1 MLDHRGTTVEG
12 AKTRRPG
19 FGAALAAEWSRST
32 TLVQARLAPV
42 VCALVGAAVA
52 GLFLFT
58 AETTT
63 GGSVSAMS
71 ALDVVTTSML
81 GVDAATFVVVVLV
94 ASLVAAEQSTGL
106 NRVALLAVPRRGRR
120 LAASA
125 LVMAAG
131 GMLCGLAAGLSAF
144 GAGQL
149 VSALSDGTT
158 ISFTAPGVARIILGS
173 VVMVP
178 FYGTV
183 TLACTTVARSLP
195 GGVVGTL
202 GLFIL
207 PTVLAWIPGDS
218 LDGIL
223 RYLPGEAVHA
233 VAGFGAGTDTL
244 HPVTALAVLAAWVV
258 AFVGAAHLWTRRR
271 SW

>member
-1 MLDHRGTTVEG
+1 MLDS
-12 AKTRRPG
+12 RRKPG
-19 FGAALAAEWSRST
+19 FGAVLAAEWSRST
-32 TLVQARLAPV
+32 TLVRTRTAPL
-42 VCALVGAAVA
+42 VCALVGVAVA
-52 GLFLFT
+52 ALFLLT

-63 GGSVSAMS
+63 GRSVSAMS

-106 NRVALLAVPRRGRR
+106 NRIALLAVPRRGRR

-125 LVMAAG
+125 LVVAG
-131 GMLCGLAAGLSAF
+131 GGLLCGLAAGLGAF

-158 ISFTAPGVARIILGS
+158 SAFTSKGVARAVLGS

-195 GGVVGTL
+195 GGVAGTL
-202 GLFIL
+202 GLFVL
-207 PTVLAWIPGDS
+207 PTLLAWIPGDS
-218 LDGIL
+218 LDGVL
-223 RYLPGEAVHA
+223 RYLPAEAVHA

-244 HPVTALAVLAAWVV
+244 HPVTALAVLAGWAVV
-258 AFVGAAHLWTRRR
+258 FVGAAHLWTRRR

>member
-1 MLDHRGTTVEG
+1 MLDGPR
-12 AKTRRPG
+12 KPG

-42 VCALVGAAVA
+42 LCAVVGATVA
-52 GLFLFT
+52 ALFLLT

-81 GVDAATFVVVVLV
+81 GVDAATFVVMVLV

-106 NRVALLAVPRRGRR
+106 DRIALLAVPRRGRR

-125 LVMAAG
+125 LVVAG
-131 GMLCGLAAGLSAF
+131 GGLLCGLAAGLSAF
-144 GAGQL
+144 GAGRL
-149 VSALSDGTT
+149 VSVLSDGT
-158 ISFTAPGVARIILGS
+158 SLAFTAEGVARVVLGS

-183 TLACTTVARSLP
+183 TLACTTIARSLP
-195 GGVVGTL
+195 GGVLGTL
-202 GLFIL
+202 GLFVL
-207 PTVLAWIPGDS
+207 PTVLAWVPGDS

-244 HPVTALAVLAAWVV
+244 HPVAALVVLAAWAV
-258 AFVGAAHLWTRRR
+258 AFVGVAHLWTRRR
-271 SW
+271 GR